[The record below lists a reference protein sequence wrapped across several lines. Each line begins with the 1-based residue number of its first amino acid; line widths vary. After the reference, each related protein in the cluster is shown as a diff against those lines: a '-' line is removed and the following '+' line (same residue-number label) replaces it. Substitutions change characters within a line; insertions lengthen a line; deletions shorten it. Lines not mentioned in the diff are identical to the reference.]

1 MKKKRLLTMAIVA
14 LAILVLAYLQF
25 RTWRDFNWRA
35 FSSYFAS
42 ASKPHLL
49 LGLAVIY
56 FDYYLRALRWK
67 VLTRPAKRVSGFALL
82 PSQVI
87 GFTAIA
93 VLGRPGDLVRP
104 YLVAKREGLPLSAQV
119 AVLAVERVF
128 DIGCFGILL
137 VATLLLAGSLRS
149 LPLYESFRT
158 AGVVLLA
165 GVLCVAVVL
174 FVLWRSGDVVAAWV
188 ERRFAR
194 SYPHLSRSLCHKI
207 TQFSNGLHTIHDA
220 WSFVQVFVISLVIW
234 LLIAFAYVQVTHAYA
249 DPVLRSMSIP
259 KVVLLMCASIAGSTL
274 QLPMVGGGS
283 QLGTIA
289 VLERVFGLQNHELA
303 ASCGIMLWL
312 VTFMAIVP
320 VGLIW
325 SRYEHLN
332 LKQMSE
338 ESAAEA
344 GVET

>member
-1 MKKKRLLTMAIVA
+1 MNKRYLTLGVVA
-14 LAILVLAYLQF
+14 LVLVALAYLQF
-25 RTWRDFNWRA
+25 RTWRHFNWQA
-35 FSSYFAS
+35 FSAYFAS
-42 ASKPHLL
+42 ASKLHLL
-49 LGLAVIY
+49 FGLVVIY

-67 VLTRPAKRVSGFALL
+67 VLTRPAKKVSALALL

-104 YLVAKREGLPLSAQV
+104 YLVAKRENLSLSAQM

-128 DIGCFGILL
+128 DIGCFAILL
-137 VATLLLAGSLRS
+137 VTTLLLSDSLRA
-149 LPLYESFRT
+149 LPLYSRFRT
-158 AGVVLLA
+158 AGMVLLA
-165 GVLCVAVVL
+165 GVLAMAVL
-174 FVLWRSGDVVAAWV
+174 LILLWRSGDAIASWI
-188 ERRFAR
+188 ERRMAKR
-194 SYPHLSRSLCHKI
+194 WPHLSESICHKV
-207 TQFSNGLHTIHDA
+207 TQFSDGLHTIHDL
-220 WSFVQVFVISLVIW
+220 WSFIEVFAISMLIW
-234 LLIAFAYVQVTHAYA
+234 LLIAFAYVQVTHAYEN
-249 DPVLRSMSIP
+249 PVLRGMSIP
-259 KVVLLMCASIAGSTL
+259 QVVLLMCASIAGSML

-289 VLERVFGLQNHELA
+289 VLEKVFLLSNHELA

-320 VGLIW
+320 IGLIW

-338 ESAAEA
+338 ESAVQAAE
-344 GVET
+344 VSS